1 MPRTPLRKI
10 SQPPETPHTPA
21 QFLATTVTIPELDA
35 RISASRPFPS
45 RSSLKSSKSETHG
58 NGTIPNLCD
67 SSDEEDPTIG
77 YVRLKLQLDHML
89 ANRAEFPHARIE
101 EMRARLDKCGSDF
114 LFIEHEAESI
124 YQKEQRK
131 ALLERLRGSGSP
143 SLSPALGQRGLEKT
157 STNAQNLPLSIL
169 SSSSSSDV
177 FDDVHSD
184 GSEGGLFG
192 LLEGLPATEMT
203 NDSVIITL
211 REMALPKHWPGPTPK
226 ILLKETVL
234 RLDRYAVI
242 TYNLISGSSRIKRVS
257 LTIRWDGTKSDIWA
271 MNDVACPDQIQA
283 EHYIALTVLHAL
295 TFPRSEGFASSFSGS
310 NGPTFFRLL
319 PPSFRDLWDELE
331 DARKLQE
338 HSTNR
343 QVWAKLR
350 SIIEPKIDPNKKV
363 CKLFVRSYSRRQTSS
378 ARLLG
383 NNQKARLTRKSFLRH
398 LVNHGIQRLHPSSS
412 LLSIGH
418 CGIVLITKKCLS
430 VITI

>member
-1 MPRTPLRKI
+1 
-10 SQPPETPHTPA
+10 
-21 QFLATTVTIPELDA
+21 
-35 RISASRPFPS
+35 
-45 RSSLKSSKSETHG
+45 
-58 NGTIPNLCD
+58 
-67 SSDEEDPTIG
+67 
-77 YVRLKLQLDHML
+77 
-89 ANRAEFPHARIE
+89 
-101 EMRARLDKCGSDF
+101 
-114 LFIEHEAESI
+114 
-124 YQKEQRK
+124 
-131 ALLERLRGSGSP
+131 
-143 SLSPALGQRGLEKT
+143 
-157 STNAQNLPLSIL
+157 
-169 SSSSSSDV
+169 
-177 FDDVHSD
+177 
-184 GSEGGLFG
+184 
-192 LLEGLPATEMT
+192 MT

-418 CGIVLITKKCLS
+418 CGIVLVTKKYLS